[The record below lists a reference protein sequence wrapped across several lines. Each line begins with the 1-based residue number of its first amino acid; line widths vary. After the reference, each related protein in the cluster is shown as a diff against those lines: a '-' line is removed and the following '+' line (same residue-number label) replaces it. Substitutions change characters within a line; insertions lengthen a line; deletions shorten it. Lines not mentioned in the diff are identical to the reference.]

1 MDFSSFWSTTGYRV
15 GATTVSPLH
24 QRYNPQYPVLTP
36 QSVSSLLTPYSTVT
50 SSLAM
55 IELFYSKI
63 HIHSACGRIHG
74 LCALIPVSVAFYV
87 WTDPKWIQAPAINYF
102 LDGQPLSF
110 VDSLSWRYN
119 ILWHALA
126 KPHFQ
131 YFCKTSRILNF
142 VGHNVYGCSAE
153 AKATAYT
160 TLVRPLLEFSSAAWD
175 PHLAKDVHQ
184 LERVQRLAL

>member
-1 MDFSSFWSTTGYRV
+1 MNRSKVNPGSNNKLFSGWPTLVIRGLIIL
-15 GATTVSPLH
+15 AL
-24 QRYNPQYPVLTP
+24 QYPLTC
-36 QSVSSLLTPYSTVT
+36 V
-50 SSLAM
+50 
-55 IELFYSKI
+55 E
-63 HIHSACGRIHG
+63 
-74 LCALIPVSVAFYV
+74 
-87 WTDPKWIQAPAINYF
+87 
-102 LDGQPLSF
+102 
-110 VDSLSWRYN
+110 
-119 ILWHALA
+119 
-126 KPHFQ
+126 